1 MSLNRSIEEPMQW
14 IVDKILNDPILPE
27 SIKCIVLDKESRF
40 VSVDIENVPSTL
52 IPQIEFRLKQ
62 SINTGVRITGG
73 HKLVNFLESL
83 SSDCFVKEFFITRK
97 NELVTVVYSRTAN
110 ILSYMFVESESD
122 NKKASD

>member
-14 IVDKILNDPILPE
+14 IVDKILGESALPE
-27 SIKCIVLDKESRF
+27 SIRCIVLDEASKFISLN
-40 VSVDIENVPSTL
+40 IEGVPSTL

-62 SINTGVRITGG
+62 SISTGVRITGG
-73 HKLVNFLESL
+73 HKLVNFLNSL
-83 SSDCFVKEFFITRK
+83 PSDCLVKEFFIKRK
-97 NELVTVVYSRTAN
+97 NELLIVVYSRTAN